1 MTKICVFFFL
11 FFSKTTWKTLKIY
24 SVEPYEMSI
33 FDICPNICPTIFGDK
48 KVTYCQFYMIQ
59 TIANGILKYLLKNGS
74 EIMMGRWKNSKGVR
88 HCPRHKG

>member
-1 MTKICVFFFL
+1 MKC
-11 FFSKTTWKTLKIY
+11 
-24 SVEPYEMSI
+24 PYLT
-33 FDICPNICPTIFGDK
+33 FAQPYVQLYLGDK